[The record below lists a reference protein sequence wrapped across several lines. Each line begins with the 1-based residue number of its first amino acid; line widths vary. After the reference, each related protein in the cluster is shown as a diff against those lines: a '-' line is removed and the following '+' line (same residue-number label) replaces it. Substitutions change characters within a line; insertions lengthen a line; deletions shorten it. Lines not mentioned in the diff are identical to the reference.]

1 MTLPP
6 IPFGKVINRE
16 LQLYRSIEDPYYEHG
31 LISVMFLSCGR
42 HDVTKFCIKSTLDTL
57 KYFDGN
63 IEFIF
68 LEQGWDIAYGEAER
82 NLNFY
87 RALKYDRSIIVMPD
101 KNYGINN
108 AINQMYRLS
117 RGTYLLLL
125 ECDWYCSSKD
135 HGWLRDSCKILD
147 EFKDI
152 GVVQLRNIYDPNE
165 NWGYGKQQYNPFS
178 ICNNKNVIK
187 KYTSNNVPFLLAT
200 HKFAGI
206 NNNPNLIRKDVYR
219 DIGLCKEPL
228 LESDLKHGETDRE
241 ERFMNTHWKVAHLIN
256 GVFFHKRLL

>member
-1 MTLPP
+1 MTMPP
-6 IPFGKVINRE
+6 IPKGQKIDRKIQV
-16 LQLYRSIEDPYYEHG
+16 YRDIDNIYSEHG
-31 LISVMFLSCGR
+31 LVSIMFLSCGR
-42 HDVTKFCIKSTLDTL
+42 HDVTKFCIESTLNSL
-57 KYFDGN
+57 RNFNGN

-68 LEQGWDIAYGEAER
+68 MEQGWNVNYQEAEK
-82 NLNFY
+82 NLIFY
-87 RALKYDRSIIVMPD
+87 KSLKYDRSVIIIPN

-117 RGTYLLLL
+117 RGIYTLLL
-125 ECDWYCSSKD
+125 ECDWYCLSNDSY
-135 HGWLRDSCKILD
+135 WLDNGCKILD
-147 EFKDI
+147 NYENI

-178 ICNNKNVIK
+178 ICNNKNILRQ
-187 KYTSNNVPFLLAT
+187 YTSDNIPFLLAT

-206 NNNPNLIRKDVYR
+206 NNNPNLVRKDVYR

-228 LESDLKHGETDRE
+228 LESNLKHGETDRE
-241 ERFMNTHWKVAHLIN
+241 ERFMNTTWKVAHLID